1 MYFYFFIIFSVRIF
15 YVQEVSKKKPKIKC
29 ITSQNVIIKI
39 IGYFTKEKRW
49 LVDTIKLF
57 LLFLKHSNWLM

>member
-1 MYFYFFIIFSVRIF
+1 MYRKY
-15 YVQEVSKKKPKIKC
+15 QKKKKPKIKY